1 MISAWILSNYNM
13 LNFYRAVHFK
23 LIAMNTCTIT
33 CITYC
38 EWIEGISDMFYDDS
52 TVLDVINILCVIV
65 CRSRSSITAV
75 FVSKTLKPL
84 NKVF

>member
-1 MISAWILSNYNM
+1 
-13 LNFYRAVHFK
+13 
-23 LIAMNTCTIT
+23 
-33 CITYC
+33 
-38 EWIEGISDMFYDDS
+38 MFYDDS